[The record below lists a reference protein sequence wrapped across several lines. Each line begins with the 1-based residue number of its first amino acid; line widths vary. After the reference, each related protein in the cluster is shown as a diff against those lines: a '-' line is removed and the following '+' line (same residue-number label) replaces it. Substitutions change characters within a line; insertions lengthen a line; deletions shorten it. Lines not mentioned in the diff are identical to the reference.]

1 MFLTGGLCPDASPQL
16 PIQIRFCDKCESKP
30 STWPSSASS
39 RLTGVFWVA
48 AEDAVLSA
56 VISYTNSSTV
66 HFRLSP
72 AYILYAAGRF
82 ALRQQRKQGSQG
94 KGQPHG
100 ATRITNKMV
109 AMMRRDI
116 QARDQKIDRKS
127 KRFEFLI
134 VHSSSSVS
142 IFALQDQQAIA
153 GALAFW
159 MANSSELLNF
169 LKQDKELSLLTR
181 QSQLDLTQL
190 VHGAYR
196 YAQIQHKLSASVEQ
210 LSARLICVWLPVVV
224 CCSVCR
230 AS

>member
-82 ALRQQRKQGSQG
+82 ALRQQHKQGSQG

-100 ATRITNKMV
+100 VTRITNKMV
-109 AMMRRDI
+109 AMMRRVI
-116 QARDQKIDRKS
+116 QARDWKINWKS
-127 KRFEFLI
+127 KCLEFLI
-134 VHSSSSVS
+134 VHSSSSSASVS
-142 IFALQDQQAIA
+142 IFALQGQQAIA

-210 LSARLICVWLPVVV
+210 LSARLI
-224 CCSVCR
+224 
-230 AS
+230 

>member
-56 VISYTNSSTV
+56 VISYANSSTV

-82 ALRQQRKQGSQG
+82 ALRQQHKQASQG

-100 ATRITNKMV
+100 VTRITTKMV
-109 AMMRRDI
+109 AMMRRVI
-116 QARDQKIDRKS
+116 QAREREIHRKS

-134 VHSSSSVS
+134 VHSSSSSSVS
-142 IFALQDQQAIA
+142 IFAVQDQQAIA

-169 LKQDKELSLLTR
+169 LKQDRELSLLTR
-181 QSQLDLTQL
+181 RSQLDLTQL

-196 YAQIQHKLSASVEQ
+196 YAQIQRKLSASAEQ
-210 LSARLICVWLPVVV
+210 LSARLI
-224 CCSVCR
+224 
-230 AS
+230 